1 MTDEFVC
8 SLCMVKNTNR
18 NLFDGQRGFSFKVR
32 EELLSMQIDSSYIF
46 VGIVCVSAED
56 TKALLT
62 NLHEVNIA

>member
-46 VGIVCVSAED
+46 VGIVFVSAED